1 MTDQLYKAVPGSTN
15 GELVPLPSSDEES
28 EVEGTPGCMN
38 EGQVCV
44 LSWSLWLLLNMT
56 L

>member
-1 MTDQLYKAVPGSTN
+1 MTDQLYKTVPGSTN
-15 GELVPLPSSDEES
+15 GELAPLPSSDEES

-38 EGQVCV
+38 EGQVRV
-44 LSWSLWLLLNMT
+44 LGWGLWLSLNMT